1 MEVSTV
7 VSGLM
12 EGDKALA
19 STRGVMELSK
29 RDGGKMTYSWESQMK
44 CLWSRR
50 SKLHS
55 SQPIK
60 ATFDAYAD

>member
-1 MEVSTV
+1 MACSSGLMEVSTV

-12 EGDKALA
+12 EEDKALE

-44 CLWSRR
+44 C
-50 SKLHS
+50 
-55 SQPIK
+55 
-60 ATFDAYAD
+60 